1 MRIRWAMVHCGGMGS
16 PNIYNTREA
25 DVSKSPTCQSAFAG
39 NSSAGKASAVLP
51 FTHFSRVLNPLIF
64 VRNFGVKRHQ
74 LGSGGEHPIPEEAVM
89 TNPLS
94 FDELQTIFHQGIAH
108 LPDYRKDSP
117 NTRYTMQDA
126 ALGAFGIFFTQSPS
140 FLGAPCSR

>member
-1 MRIRWAMVHCGGMGS
+1 MCHMPLPGEGTTRIKRCQSIWSHHTPRSMRIRWAMVHCGGMGS

-64 VRNFGVKRHQ
+64 VRNFGYK
-74 LGSGGEHPIPEEAVM
+74 LKAFESI
-89 TNPLS
+89 
-94 FDELQTIFHQGIAH
+94 
-108 LPDYRKDSP
+108 
-117 NTRYTMQDA
+117 A
-126 ALGAFGIFFTQSPS
+126 ALSNLRRKIRMFI
-140 FLGAPCSR
+140 